1 MGLITSLP
9 KTELCGEA
17 KAMPPDLVDHVR
29 EVRDRAVY
37 DADILINNYPWDQ
50 SKDIRIRSLS
60 KVIHLLV
67 GLHISLR
74 SFSEASQLG
83 EDYWGEISLPRPS
96 RGDRPQYLACF
107 ELFVKIGYV
116 ASLYSILESS
126 FRVYMEFLEPQFYRE
141 NRLKTRKII
150 RELLLHRL
158 DREYPHGFEW
168 MTLLG
173 HIRNSLHNNG
183 VFRPHDD
190 RRQAFTYRGRPLEF
204 VPDGIV
210 DFADWDLLLNLTDDL
225 RGLLFQVARDKHIS
239 AHLGVIR
246 DPSIPQ

>member
-1 MGLITSLP
+1 MPSDLI
-9 KTELCGEA
+9 
-17 KAMPPDLVDHVR
+17 DHVR
-29 EVRDRAVY
+29 EVRDKAVY

-50 SKDIRIRSLS
+50 AKDIRIRSLS

-74 SFSEASQLG
+74 SFSEASQQG
-83 EDYWGEISLPRPS
+83 EDYWDEISLPRPS
-96 RGDRPQYLACF
+96 RGDPQQYLVCF

-126 FRVYMEFLEPQFYRE
+126 FRVYLEFLEPLLYHE

-150 RELLLHRL
+150 RELLFCRL
-158 DREYPHGFEW
+158 DREYSYGFEW
-168 MTLLG
+168 MTILG

-190 RRQAFTYRGRPLEF
+190 QPQAFTYRGRSFEF
-204 VPDGIV
+204 VPDRIV
-210 DFADWDLLLNLTDDL
+210 DFANWDLLLNLTDDL
-225 RGLLFQVARDKHIS
+225 RGLLFQVARDKHVS
-239 AHLGVIR
+239 AHPGEII